1 LGPEDDEDYDWEDED
16 MAAGEFR
23 DEDEDDRSEFA
34 DPGGN
39 SALRA
44 ETRDNPR
51 NLPCP
56 KCGAEDVLTPA
67 DVARHYVCDHCA
79 DATERGY

>member
-1 LGPEDDEDYDWEDED
+1 MSRHNYDDD
-16 MAAGEFR
+16 GF
-23 DEDEDDRSEFA
+23 DDIEFA

-44 ETRDNPR
+44 ASKSNPR

-56 KCGAEDVLTPA
+56 QCERPNRLTPA
-67 DVARHYVCDHCA
+67 DRARGYRCDSCA
-79 DATERGY
+79 DAAERGWEP

>member
-1 LGPEDDEDYDWEDED
+1 MGHQRY
-16 MAAGEFR
+16 
-23 DEDEDDRSEFA
+23 DEDEDEGIEFA

-44 ETRDNPR
+44 SSPTNPR

-56 KCGAEDVLTPA
+56 SCERANKLTPA
-67 DVARHYVCDHCA
+67 DVARGYRCDTCA
-79 DATERGY
+79 DNAERGIEY